1 LEIEVLCSSKKLRAL
16 VDNGSS
22 HCFIHPRVVGELG
35 LEMGPRVDL
44 VVELANGSRQWVS
57 KVSSK
62 LGFTIGSMSLEW
74 VFNELPI
81 GNFDLILGMDWLREV
96 RAKIL
101 CVDRKLVCYDSNDDS
116 HEVEGLK
123 SSLKYKIMSSDRFVK
138 LDRRDKGLVFALYLN
153 TPKDGANVIG
163 EDDFLVLQ
171 EFKDV
176 FPETLPRLPPFRG
189 IDHVINLSHD
199 TKLIAI
205 PPY

>member
-1 LEIEVLCSSKKLRAL
+1 MLCSSKKLRAL
-16 VDNGSS
+16 VDSGSY
-22 HCFIHPRVVGELG
+22 HCFIYPRVVGELG

-62 LGFTIGSMSLEW
+62 LGFAIGSMSSKW

-101 CVDRKLVCYDSNDDS
+101 CADRKLVCYDSNDDS
-116 HEVEGLK
+116 HEVEDLN

-163 EDDFLVLQ
+163 EDDFLVL
-171 EFKDV
+171 
-176 FPETLPRLPPFRG
+176 
-189 IDHVINLSHD
+189 
-199 TKLIAI
+199 
-205 PPY
+205 

>member
-1 LEIEVLCSSKKLRAL
+1 
-16 VDNGSS
+16 
-22 HCFIHPRVVGELG
+22 
-35 LEMGPRVDL
+35 MGPRVDL

-62 LGFTIGSMSLEW
+62 LGFSIGSMSSEW

-101 CVDRKLVCYDSNDDS
+101 CADRKLICYDSNDDS
-116 HEVEGLK
+116 FEIEGLK

-153 TPKDGANVIG
+153 VPKDGANVIG
-163 EDDFLVLQ
+163 EDDFPVL
-171 EFKDV
+171 
-176 FPETLPRLPPFRG
+176 
-189 IDHVINLSHD
+189 
-199 TKLIAI
+199 
-205 PPY
+205 

>member
-1 LEIEVLCSSKKLRAL
+1 LGEAGVEAGQIYAAFDKGTLSNQLSALEIEVLCSSKKLKTL
-16 VDNGSS
+16 VDIGSS

-62 LGFTIGSMSLEW
+62 LGFTIGSMSSEW

-101 CVDRKLVCYDSNDDS
+101 CADRKLV
-116 HEVEGLK
+116 
-123 SSLKYKIMSSDRFVK
+123 
-138 LDRRDKGLVFALYLN
+138 
-153 TPKDGANVIG
+153 
-163 EDDFLVLQ
+163 
-171 EFKDV
+171 
-176 FPETLPRLPPFRG
+176 
-189 IDHVINLSHD
+189 
-199 TKLIAI
+199 
-205 PPY
+205 